1 MQEYNQ
7 DLVLVQGT
15 EVVYWKLLQ
24 VNTYYLIFMKLQN
37 SKHCSNI
44 FLYISNCMIIE
55 PWYAGFSRNYFRVH
69 LKSIYGALVGTRGH
83 GRR

>member
-15 EVVYWKLLQ
+15 EVVYWKLLE
-24 VNTYYLIFMKLQN
+24 VNIYYLIFMKIAKFKNTVQYF
-37 SKHCSNI
+37 SV
-44 FLYISNCMIIE
+44 SNCMIIE
-55 PWYAGFSRNYFRVH
+55 PWYARFPSNYFLVH
-69 LKSIYGALVGTRGH
+69 LKSIHGVLVGTRGH